1 MTGTKIET
9 LFSNEEILF
18 IYLRQ
23 KRFLEVHEEVMQ
35 DAKEQGMLGL
45 LEIDTD
51 RYIRMKNAPH
61 ILMLEQINR
70 KLAPIAELIEESMP
84 KEYQEVLA
92 LIDNPLN
99 QEEDDD
105 DEQEEDL

>member
-51 RYIRMKNAPH
+51 RYMRMKNAPH
-61 ILMLEQINR
+61 ILMLEQINS

-105 DEQEEDL
+105 EQEEDL

>member
-35 DAKEQGMLGL
+35 DAKEQGILGL

-51 RYIRMKNAPH
+51 RYMRMKNAPH
-61 ILMLEQINR
+61 IIMLEQINN

-84 KEYQEVLA
+84 KEYREVLA
-92 LIDNPLN
+92 LVDNPLN

-105 DEQEEDL
+105 EQEEDL